1 MPLWS
6 IIWSADFIQKCQIIS
21 PTVKISCY
29 TSPSSLW
36 YQGSKYVDFR
46 TQILIWFWSNL
57 GLPPYGNFSH
67 CWEKDEQL
75 QWIFCG
81 CRCFYSR
88 FKYLK
93 TSPQC
98 VWLFSSRRH
107 WHALDLNWTDLKRL
121 LTCYL
126 TPCVYSGQWKESR
139 MHLIFEVKL
148 FIDLEIE
155 SVYLRLMAECVCM
168 LSVTW
173 AIPFHLWQG
182 QSRGT
187 GAWIQTRKT
196 PYHLGV
202 GGRFRHIHSLCIWAA
217 VSTVL
222 PRTADGRVRLETSKT
237 VVP

>member
-6 IIWSADFIQKCQIIS
+6 IIWSADFIQKCQITS

-46 TQILIWFWSNL
+46 TQILIWFWLNL

-93 TSPQC
+93 ISPQC

-107 WHALDLNWTDLKRL
+107 LACSRPKLDWFEKTTDL
-121 LTCYL
+121 
-126 TPCVYSGQWKESR
+126 
-139 MHLIFEVKL
+139 L
-148 FIDLEIE
+148 FD
-155 SVYLRLMAECVCM
+155 
-168 LSVTW
+168 
-173 AIPFHLWQG
+173 P
-182 QSRGT
+182 
-187 GAWIQTRKT
+187 
-196 PYHLGV
+196 
-202 GGRFRHIHSLCIWAA
+202 LCILWAVKRKSNALNFWSQA
-217 VSTVL
+217 VYWSGNWVCISAANGWVRLYALSDRAKAEAQGPEYKHEKHLTTWESEAGSGTSIPCAFEQL
-222 PRTADGRVRLETSKT
+222 FLLYCPEQQMRVRLETSKT